1 MGNFTLNEA
10 SPGTRDKLRIL
21 IGDTNPDQ
29 PLFSDE
35 ELGVFLTRNS
45 DNLDKSAADACR
57 AVAFSSVKLALVVK
71 LLDTSIDRSKIP
83 QMYLNLAKEFQ
94 SRADLIDYKEP
105 LEYIDSMN
113 YRVDEYGVDT
123 SEYVDEDELG
133 TVG

>member
-10 SPGTRDKLRIL
+10 SPGTRDKLRVI
-21 IGDTNPDQ
+21 IGDTNPDA
-29 PLFSDE
+29 PVFSDE

-57 AVAFSSVKLALVVK
+57 AIAFSSIKLALVVK

-83 QMYLNLAKEFQ
+83 DLYLKLAKEFQ
-94 SRADLIDYKEP
+94 DRADKVDYNEP
-105 LEYIDSMN
+105 LEWIDSQN

-123 SEYVDEDELG
+123 SEYVGDEELG